1 MQGSNWYVSAEVY
14 SPGLKLLVSYTV
26 ELRWKQGD
34 CEGVEIGVTNNSRN
48 GYSVADRSGG
58 GSSGVAGILER
69 VAKSA
74 GGAAGS
80 RCWRW

>member
-1 MQGSNWYVSAEVY
+1 MQGSNWYVSAEVH
-14 SPGLKLLVSYTV
+14 SLGLKLLVSYNV
-26 ELRWKQGD
+26 ELWFKQGD
-34 CEGVEIGVTNNSRN
+34 CEGVEIDVTNNSRN
-48 GYSVADRSGG
+48 EYSVADRSGG
-58 GSSGVAGILER
+58 GRSGVVGILER

>member
-1 MQGSNWYVSAEVY
+1 VQGSNWYVSAEVH
-14 SPGLKLLVSYTV
+14 SLGLKLLVSYNV
-26 ELRWKQGD
+26 ELWFKQGD
-34 CEGVEIGVTNNSRN
+34 CEGVEIDVTNNSRN
-48 GYSVADRSGG
+48 EYSVADRSGG
-58 GSSGVAGILER
+58 GRSGVVGILER